1 MILVFIH
8 ILFIHILHSNAVK
21 CCKKKISSLFVHLTF
36 GCYITFIKHCL
47 KNKFG

>member
-21 CCKKKISSLFVHLTF
+21 CCKKKSAHFLCTWHLVAT
-36 GCYITFIKHCL
+36 
-47 KNKFG
+47 